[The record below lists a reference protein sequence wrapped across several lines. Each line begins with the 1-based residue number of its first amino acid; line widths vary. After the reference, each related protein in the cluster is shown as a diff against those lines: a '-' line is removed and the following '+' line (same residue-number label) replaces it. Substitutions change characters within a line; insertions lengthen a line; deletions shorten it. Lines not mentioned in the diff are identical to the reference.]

1 MKTNPSAGKSS
12 KLKVKNY
19 HKRITKCTQTLM
31 PVQRENGLLIADEPV
46 KFENEQLKLQTS
58 EKSWNITQINKE
70 KPEDVNM

>member
-1 MKTNPSAGKSS
+1 
-12 KLKVKNY
+12 
-19 HKRITKCTQTLM
+19 M